1 MKLTDYESRNSSS
14 DQSSQLCALYL
25 DHCSGGGDLS
35 SFICQFDFDT
45 PEDMAANIKLL
56 VSCIAEDKR
65 LYRADRKSLSPS
77 DSAVFA
83 RFKKIN
89 EDQSRLDGFPTASAK
104 SIWGK
109 VYGRLRMEKRIAAT
123 FAEEPSPVV
132 YANAV
137 KKLVEVYGF
146 SELDLEKLR
155 FFVEQTKAGDD
166 FPPSLRRVLYFWSE
180 KNKTGKST
188 CANALTCILNGD
200 TDTKRVTEYSSTLAK
215 ELGVESLSVPLVASV
230 RCCALDEAFFADMSR
245 MYAKFKQ
252 HITSTGGKARLPYG
266 QEFDWKGT
274 PNYVAS
280 SNDSASKIVA
290 DFQDR
295 RFLEIEFKQPKVK
308 LTFEAIFEL
317 WRQFCVHSTRDKD
330 WSLWADEMY
339 EATMVRG
346 EAAEIADQ
354 YVIELSKTAF
364 LNELIKGDDTRE
376 ADGYVSVKTMK
387 MLMSRAGI
395 ITQAEATSRATDAR
409 VKAATIAVFGET
421 YSKTNYWR
429 LKDMKAK
436 ANALLYANGQ
446 TATSTTGEQMPD
458 VTKINSNIKIDF

>member
-1 MKLTDYESRNSSS
+1 MRLIDYDSRNSSS
-14 DQSSQLCALYL
+14 DASSTLCALYL
-25 DHCSGGGDLS
+25 DHCSNGGDLT
-35 SFICQFDFDT
+35 SFMCEFEFDS
-45 PEDMAANIKLL
+45 PEDMAANIKRL
-56 VSCIAEDKR
+56 VVCVAEDKR

-77 DSAVFA
+77 DNAVFA

-89 EDQSRLDGFPTASAK
+89 EDQSRLDGFPAASAK

-109 VYGRLRMEKRIAAT
+109 VYGRKRMESRIAAT
-123 FAEEPSPVV
+123 FAATPDPAQ
-132 YANAV
+132 YAQAV
-137 KKLVEVYGF
+137 ARLVEVYQF
-146 SELDLEKLR
+146 SPLDIEKLH
-155 FFVEQTKAGDD
+155 FFVEQTKAGDS
-166 FPPSLRRVLYFWSE
+166 FPPSLRRILYFWSE

-200 TDTKRVTEYSSTLAK
+200 TDTTHITEYSSTLAK

-245 MYAKFKQ
+245 MYARLKQ
-252 HITSTGGKARLPYG
+252 HITSTGGKARLPYS
-266 QEFDWKGT
+266 QEFDWHGT

-295 RFLEIEFKQPKVK
+295 RYLEIEFKQPSVK
-308 LTFEAIFEL
+308 LSFEDIFEL
-317 WRQFCVHSTRDKD
+317 WRLFCVNSSKEKD
-330 WSLWADEMY
+330 WSVWADEMY

-354 YVIELSKTAF
+354 YEIELKKTAF
-364 LNELIKGDDTRE
+364 LKELLKGDSESRE

-409 VKAATIAVFGET
+409 VKAATVAVFGDT

-429 LKDMKAK
+429 LRDMKAR
-436 ANALLYANGQ
+436 ANALLTESGSGASSE
-446 TATSTTGEQMPD
+446 STTN
-458 VTKINSNIKIDF
+458 TNSANYKLPF